1 MIRLKFAGRGKIIGA
16 LLILCSTLAFADAN
30 HGDYLGYRLG
40 DKFAIPKGIAGR
52 DHIMGAQIFD
62 LDPGSHP
69 HHVDTISIYASPTSS
84 IIGSVFGEWYFSS
97 NRAAKQFADHYLAQ
111 LETKYADWDRSGRSL
126 TNDEYQLWVDIEQ
139 KPPVIDYWPSA
150 KKFRVAIGLI
160 YAPDTLARNEWMAI
174 IYMEVNNLELA
185 ASK

>member
-1 MIRLKFAGRGKIIGA
+1 MIRLEFAGRGKIIGA
-16 LLILCSTLAFADAN
+16 LLILCSTLAVADAN

-40 DKFAIPKGIAGR
+40 DKYAIPKGTAGR

-84 IIGSVFGEWYFSS
+84 IIGSIFGEWYFSS
-97 NRAAKQFADHYLAQ
+97 NRAAKQFADRYLAQ
-111 LETKYADWDRSGRSL
+111 LKRKYADWDRSRRSL
-126 TNDEYQLWVDIEQ
+126 TNDEYQLWVNIEQ

-150 KKFRVAIGLI
+150 RKFRVAIGLI
-160 YAPDTLARNEWMAI
+160 YAPDTLARNEWTAI
-174 IYMEVNNLELA
+174 IYMEVNNLELTA
-185 ASK
+185 NQ